1 MKIICRLLLAMAC
14 LWLTNISW
22 ATVCANSTGVAE
34 DEHYDLSNVFNS
46 TNNQPGQI
54 VVLPEKSGWVGV
66 SAICPPGTLVNYTYR
81 SYVTNFIV
89 QETIDNY
96 KYMKLND
103 YLLGAMSL
111 VDSVMDSRLIF
122 RLKVIRPFINMVEIP
137 RQVMFTVY
145 VTSTPYDPLVTP
157 VYTIS
162 FGGRVEVPQN
172 CELNAGQIVE
182 FDFGDIG
189 ASLFSAAGPG
199 NRPAGV
205 MPQTKSIAI
214 KCTNVA
220 AQAYL
225 TMRLEASA
233 VSGQAMVSD
242 NQDLGFIVADQNDTP
257 ITPNDLNSVI
267 PFRLDAA
274 AAANVTLRAWPISI
288 TGQKPT
294 EGPFSALGYLRVD
307 YQ

>member
-1 MKIICRLLLAMAC
+1 
-14 LWLTNISW
+14 
-22 ATVCANSTGVAE
+22 
-34 DEHYDLSNVFNS
+34 
-46 TNNQPGQI
+46 
-54 VVLPEKSGWVGV
+54 
-66 SAICPPGTLVNYTYR
+66 
-81 SYVTNFIV
+81 
-89 QETIDNY
+89 
-96 KYMKLND
+96 
-103 YLLGAMSL
+103 
-111 VDSVMDSRLIF
+111 MDSRLIF

-145 VTSTPYDPLVTP
+145 VTSTPNDPLVTP

-205 MPQTKSIAI
+205 MPQTKSIAV

>member
-1 MKIICRLLLAMAC
+1 MLEKILRMTHSYLSQILIDGHSSLLAKLLTQNALTARC
-14 LWLTNISW
+14 LITKFI
-22 ATVCANSTGVAE
+22 
-34 DEHYDLSNVFNS
+34 
-46 TNNQPGQI
+46 QR
-54 VVLPEKSGWVGV
+54 K
-66 SAICPPGTLVNYTYR
+66 GT
-81 SYVTNFIV
+81 F
-89 QETIDNY
+89 Q
-96 KYMKLND
+96 
-103 YLLGAMSL
+103 A
-111 VDSVMDSRLIF
+111 SR
-122 RLKVIRPFINMVEIP
+122 
-137 RQVMFTVY
+137 Q
-145 VTSTPYDPLVTP
+145 
-157 VYTIS
+157 
-162 FGGRVEVPQN
+162 
-172 CELNAGQIVE
+172 
-182 FDFGDIG
+182 
-189 ASLFSAAGPG
+189 PG

-205 MPQTKSIAI
+205 MPQTKSIAV

>member
-1 MKIICRLLLAMAC
+1 Q
-14 LWLTNISW
+14 
-22 ATVCANSTGVAE
+22 
-34 DEHYDLSNVFNS
+34 
-46 TNNQPGQI
+46 NQPRRDDFGLKI
-54 VVLPEKSGWVGV
+54 GKLSHRTSIKDGLGRHIGSCGP
-66 SAICPPGTLVNYTYR
+66 LNR
-81 SYVTNFIV
+81 NF
-89 QETIDNY
+89 
-96 KYMKLND
+96 L
-103 YLLGAMSL
+103 
-111 VDSVMDSRLIF
+111 
-122 RLKVIRPFINMVEIP
+122 
-137 RQVMFTVY
+137 
-145 VTSTPYDPLVTP
+145 
-157 VYTIS
+157 S

-205 MPQTKSIAI
+205 MPQTKSIAV

>member
-1 MKIICRLLLAMAC
+1 
-14 LWLTNISW
+14 
-22 ATVCANSTGVAE
+22 
-34 DEHYDLSNVFNS
+34 
-46 TNNQPGQI
+46 
-54 VVLPEKSGWVGV
+54 
-66 SAICPPGTLVNYTYR
+66 
-81 SYVTNFIV
+81 
-89 QETIDNY
+89 
-96 KYMKLND
+96 
-103 YLLGAMSL
+103 
-111 VDSVMDSRLIF
+111 
-122 RLKVIRPFINMVEIP
+122 
-137 RQVMFTVY
+137 
-145 VTSTPYDPLVTP
+145 
-157 VYTIS
+157 
-162 FGGRVEVPQN
+162 
-172 CELNAGQIVE
+172 
-182 FDFGDIG
+182 

-307 YQ
+307 YK